1 MKQYLDK
8 LNKFQIFNSL
18 NSNEIKL
25 FHENMELKIF
35 SSNSTIVNEG
45 DDGESL
51 LFLLSG
57 EVIIT
62 KALTLLTSQ
71 SNVDNREKTMDK
83 VSGEVSFGEMSM
95 FSKNDKRT
103 ATISAKENCEI
114 GFLDQEK
121 FWKVCE
127 KNPNIGFIVMKNIG
141 KLLVNNLNRTN
152 NQVLKL
158 TTALGLMLD

>member
-25 FHENMELKIF
+25 FHENMKLKTF
-35 SSNSTIVNEG
+35 SANSTIVNEG

-57 EVIIT
+57 EVVIT

-71 SNVDNREKTMDK
+71 SNVDNREKAMDR
-83 VSGEVSFGEMSM
+83 VSGDVSFGEMSM

-103 ATISAKENCEI
+103 ATISAKVDCEI

-121 FWKVCE
+121 FWIVCE
-127 KNPNIGFIVMKNIG
+127 KNPSIGFVVMKNIG
-141 KLLVNNLNRTN
+141 QLLVNNLNRTN

-158 TTALGLMLD
+158 TTALGLMID

>member
-1 MKQYLDK
+1 MKQYFDK
-8 LNKFQIFNSL
+8 LNKFQIFDSL
-18 NSNEIKL
+18 TDTHIKL
-25 FHENMELKIF
+25 FHENIELKTF
-35 SSNSTIVNEG
+35 SENSTIVNEG

-57 EVIIT
+57 EVVIT

-71 SNVDNREKTMDK
+71 SNVDNREKTMDRI
-83 VSGEVSFGEMSM
+83 SGNVSFGEMSM

-114 GFLDQEK
+114 GFLNQQK
-121 FWKVCE
+121 FWNICE
-127 KNPNIGFIVMKNIG
+127 KNPEIGFTVMKNIG